1 MTWGDAPSFIIIA
14 LQTISLLLKNT
25 FQDRQYSTLL
35 LKTIKSDNWIIDI
48 RESKEVQ
55 YVLYTDSWLVL
66 WFTK

>member
-25 FQDRQYSTLL
+25 FQDRQYSKLL
-35 LKTIKSDNWIIDI
+35 LKTIKSNNWIIDI